1 MKTSKIERAAFGNQ
15 PDLTP
20 FYLQP
25 NLQGAAKCVAFM
37 NRTIPTAFTVKT
49 KQKEGN

>member
-1 MKTSKIERAAFGNQ
+1 MKTSKTERAAFGKQ

-20 FYLQP
+20 FYLKT
-25 NLQGAAKCVAFM
+25 NLQGAAKLVAFT
-37 NRTIPTAFTVKT
+37 NRTIPTAFTVKI

>member
-1 MKTSKIERAAFGNQ
+1 MKTSKTERAAFGKQ

-20 FYLQP
+20 FFLKP
-25 NLQGAAKCVAFM
+25 NLQGTAECVAFTD
-37 NRTIPTAFTVKT
+37 RTIPTAFTVKI